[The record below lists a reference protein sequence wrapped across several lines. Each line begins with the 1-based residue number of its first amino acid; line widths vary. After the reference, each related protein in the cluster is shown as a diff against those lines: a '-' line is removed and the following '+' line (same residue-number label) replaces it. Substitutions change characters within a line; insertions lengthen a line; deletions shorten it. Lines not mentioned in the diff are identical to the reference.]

1 MTAPQD
7 RTAAARKARHLNAL
21 RRKAPAMVE
30 ALREL
35 GYTVIEPKCGQHY
48 WCDNAQAITVCAR
61 PAGHDASHSWLEE

>member
-1 MTAPQD
+1 
-7 RTAAARKARHLNAL
+7 
-21 RRKAPAMVE
+21 MVE